1 MNNIK
6 NSLKIMLKISL
17 VVYVLLLTWIIVF
30 KFRLKITDL
39 KYIRSV
45 NIIPFKSNGVVNGIR
60 ETFIN
65 LVLFIPFGMYLE
77 YLFKNKRI
85 SNIVIII
92 LTSLCYEVLQYIL
105 HIGVSDITD
114 IIMNTLGGV
123 IGMILVY
130 IYLALSTKV
139 LKWQNLERLLEIL
152 LLFIPVLIIL
162 MIFII

>member
-1 MNNIK
+1 MNNLK
-6 NSLKIMLKISL
+6 KSLKIMLKISL
-17 VVYVLLLTWIIVF
+17 VIYVLLLTWIIVF
-30 KFRLKITDL
+30 KFRLKLDDL

-45 NIIPFKSNGVVNGIR
+45 NIIPFKSNGMVNGIR
-60 ETFIN
+60 EIFVN

-77 YLFKNKRI
+77 YLFKNKKI
-85 SNIVIII
+85 SNIVIIT

-130 IYLALSTKV
+130 IYLTVSTKI
-139 LKWQNLERLLEIL
+139 LKQQSFQRLLEIL
-152 LLFIPVLIIL
+152 LIIIPVLIIL

>member
-1 MNNIK
+1 MNNLK
-6 NSLKIMLKISL
+6 RSLKIMLKISL
-17 VVYVLLLTWIIVF
+17 IVYVLLLTWIIVF
-30 KFRLKITDL
+30 KFRLKLADL
-39 KYIRSV
+39 KYIRSI
-45 NIIPFKSNGVVNGIR
+45 NIIPFKSNGMVNGIR

-85 SNIVIII
+85 SNIATII

-130 IYLALSTKV
+130 IYLTVSTKI
-139 LKWQNLERLLEIL
+139 LKKQSFQRLLEIL
-152 LLFIPVLIIL
+152 LIIIPVLIIL

>member
-139 LKWQNLERLLEIL
+139 LKCKNLERLLEIL

>member
-1 MNNIK
+1 MNNLK
-6 NSLKIMLKISL
+6 KSLKIMLKISL
-17 VVYVLLLTWIIVF
+17 IVYVLLLTWIIVF
-30 KFRLKITDL
+30 KFRLKLADL
-39 KYIRSV
+39 KYIRSI
-45 NIIPFKSNGVVNGIR
+45 NIIPFKSNGMVNGIR

-85 SNIVIII
+85 SNIATII

-123 IGMILVY
+123 IGMIFVY
-130 IYLALSTKV
+130 IYLTVSTKI
-139 LKWQNLERLLEIL
+139 LKKQSFQRLLEIL
-152 LLFIPVLIIL
+152 LIIIPVLIIL

>member
-1 MNNIK
+1 MNNLK
-6 NSLKIMLKISL
+6 KSLKIMLKISL
-17 VVYVLLLTWIIVF
+17 VIYVLLLTWIIVF
-30 KFRLKITDL
+30 KFRLKLDDL

-45 NIIPFKSNGVVNGIR
+45 NIIPFKSNGMVNGIR
-60 ETFIN
+60 EIFVN

-77 YLFKNKRI
+77 YLFKNKKI

-114 IIMNTLGGV
+114 IIMNTFGGV

-130 IYLALSTKV
+130 IYLTVSTKI
-139 LKWQNLERLLEIL
+139 LKQQSFQRLLEIL
-152 LLFIPVLIIL
+152 LIIIPVLIIL